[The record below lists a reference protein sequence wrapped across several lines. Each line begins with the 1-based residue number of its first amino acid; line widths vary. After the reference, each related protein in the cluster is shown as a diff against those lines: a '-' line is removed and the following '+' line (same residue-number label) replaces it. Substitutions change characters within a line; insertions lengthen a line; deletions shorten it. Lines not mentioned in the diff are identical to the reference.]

1 MTARRIEAVYQTCPQ
16 ADQVRRIHR
25 FLSPRGVATCGHVFN
40 DSVERDA
47 CCGGDYLSKIQLGLE
62 ALAEGAAVSV
72 MMVVSFRL
80 YTLELMD
87 ELRKVLGH

>member
-1 MTARRIEAVYQTCPQ
+1 MRLFTKRAHRLTKCGVY
-16 ADQVRRIHR
+16 R

-72 MMVVSFRL
+72 MMVVSFRS